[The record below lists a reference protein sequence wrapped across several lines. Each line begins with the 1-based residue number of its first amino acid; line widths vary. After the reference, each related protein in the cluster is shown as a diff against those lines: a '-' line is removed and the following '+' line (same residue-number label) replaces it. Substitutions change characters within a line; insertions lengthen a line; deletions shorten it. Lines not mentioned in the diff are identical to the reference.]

1 MVTMRSL
8 FSREAVRELRKDR
21 FSGNLMVRWEN
32 GVIND
37 IEIDRDFLASDLE

>member
-1 MVTMRSL
+1 MQAVKSL

-21 FSGNLMVRWEN
+21 FSGKLSVRWEN

-37 IEIDRDFLASDLE
+37 IVIDRDFAGNEL